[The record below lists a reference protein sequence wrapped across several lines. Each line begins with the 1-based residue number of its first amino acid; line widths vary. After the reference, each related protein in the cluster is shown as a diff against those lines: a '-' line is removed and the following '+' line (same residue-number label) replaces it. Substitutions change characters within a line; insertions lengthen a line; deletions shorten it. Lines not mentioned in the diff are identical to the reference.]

1 MFKKRIFEPGEKSK
15 YIPKFASG
23 GEAQDL
29 TDGVDMTTETA
40 ITITG
45 TTFTTDEA
53 GCKVIIT
60 RKLRNQL
67 KEDAYIAAGKIVG
80 NMMGRKIDNDGVA
93 LFSGLSN
100 SLGAASTTLTLGLIA
115 AGVSQMKGQ
124 SEPVPEPYV
133 AVFHPHSLNALVDL
147 IATPAANTA
156 AFPSDLSLPL
166 LRDYWRG
173 TEKLYGVPIFGDG
186 NITAGS
192 AAYGALFA
200 PETFIYLVGWEPENW
215 LEVDGSLRG
224 WEIGIVA
231 DYAMVEEDDSYGR
244 AMLADAVAPT
254 S

>member
-1 MFKKRIFEPGEKSK
+1 MAYTTAADLTNGQIAMVGTARFVYEHRAVMTNLCARMVLGAGDKSQ
-15 YIPKFASG
+15 YIPKFGTVTAK
-23 GEAQDL
+23 DL
-29 TDGVDMTTETA
+29 TDGVHMTEA
-40 ITITG
+40 QSLSITG
-45 TTFTTDEA
+45 TTHTTDEA

-60 RKLRNQL
+60 KKLRNQL

-173 TEKLYGVPIFGDG
+173 TEKLYGEPIFGDG

-192 AAYGALFA
+192 AAFCALFA
-200 PETFIYLVGWEPENW
+200 PETVIYLVG
-215 LEVDGSLRG
+215 G
-224 WEIGIVA
+224 
-231 DYAMVEEDDSYGR
+231 
-244 AMLADAVAPT
+244 
-254 S
+254 